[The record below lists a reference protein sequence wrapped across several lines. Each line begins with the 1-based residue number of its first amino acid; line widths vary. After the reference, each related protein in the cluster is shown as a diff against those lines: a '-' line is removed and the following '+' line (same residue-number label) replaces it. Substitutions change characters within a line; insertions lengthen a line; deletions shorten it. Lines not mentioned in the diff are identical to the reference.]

1 MMNSWIEAATRY
13 GVELSE
19 TQVDQF
25 DKYEALLQEWSQ
37 RINLTTITDSAEIQ
51 RRHFLDSL
59 SFGLVDLSRF
69 DANDSVQLIDMGTG
83 AGFPGMPIK
92 IAFPHLAVT
101 LADSVTK
108 KTVFLTEV
116 VGRLG
121 LQQVEIVADRAE
133 AVGQNPAHRE
143 RYDIAVARSVAYMP
157 VLCEYLLPLVKVG
170 GLLVAF
176 KGERAEAETAEANSG
191 IALLG
196 GRFLRTIPVELPA
209 EPVPHYLVLI
219 EKVNETPARYP
230 RRAGMPK
237 KRPLV

>member
-1 MMNSWIEAATRY
+1 MDSWIESATRY
-13 GVELSE
+13 GVELSG

-25 DKYEALLQEWSQ
+25 GTYEALLQAWSQ

-69 DANDSVQLIDMGTG
+69 ETNDALKLIDMGTG
-83 AGFPGMPIK
+83 AGFPGLPIK
-92 IAFPHLAVT
+92 IAFPHLSVT

-108 KTVFLTEV
+108 KTVFLSEV
-116 VGRLG
+116 VKRLG
-121 LQQVEIVADRAE
+121 LTRVEIVADRAE
-133 AVGQNPAHRE
+133 AVGQNPAHRA

-157 VLCEYLLPLVKVG
+157 VLSEYLLPLVKVG
-170 GLLVAF
+170 GLIVAF
-176 KGERAEAETAEANSG
+176 KGERAEAEAAEANNG
-191 IALLG
+191 ITLLG
-196 GRFLRTIPVELPA
+196 GRYLRSIPVELPG
-209 EPVPHYLVLI
+209 EPAPHYLVLI

-237 KRPLV
+237 KRPLA